1 MQWREKFEKTGGQ
14 IAGSIK
20 VSRYRIYGHPTVREC
35 GRCNHQTRFAAGR
48 SHQFALAPAINA
60 QRA

>member
-1 MQWREKFEKTGGQ
+1 MQWRQKLEKTGGQ

-20 VSRYRIYGHPTVREC
+20 VSRYRICGHPAVREC
-35 GRCNHQTRFAAGR
+35 GRCNHQTRFAAGC
-48 SHQFALAPAINA
+48 SHQIALAAAIDA